1 MLEEVLLDKNSKELF
16 KIYCQEISAYAQL
29 SAQDEQLL
37 AERAR
42 KGDNQ
47 ARKRLIE
54 AYLIWVVNIAKR
66 HMRPG
71 VELLDLIQEGNIG
84 LIEAVDKFDPNTG
97 NRLSSLA
104 MFWIRKEIQRYLD
117 GTEEYITSL
126 DMDVEYQGEIVFLSD
141 IIEDQASLL
150 GEPTIEH
157 VETKIER
164 EERQRLI
171 NSMLSKLESGEKLV
185 LQLMY
190 GLEGY
195 PRMTREEVAQVIG
208 VGRQYISRI
217 RINALKRLRKVIHEF
232 SV

>member
-1 MLEEVLLDKNSKELF
+1 MMEEVLLDKNSKELF

-217 RINALKRLRKVIHEF
+217 RINALKRLRKVY
-232 SV
+232 S

>member
-1 MLEEVLLDKNSKELF
+1 MQEEVLLDKNSKELF
-16 KIYCQEISAYAQL
+16 KIYSQEISAYAQL

-217 RINALKRLRKVIHEF
+217 RINALKRLRKVY
-232 SV
+232 S

>member
-1 MLEEVLLDKNSKELF
+1 MQEEVFLDKNSKELF

-217 RINALKRLRKVIHEF
+217 RINALKRLRKVY
-232 SV
+232 S

>member
-1 MLEEVLLDKNSKELF
+1 
-16 KIYCQEISAYAQL
+16 
-29 SAQDEQLL
+29 
-37 AERAR
+37 
-42 KGDNQ
+42 
-47 ARKRLIE
+47 
-54 AYLIWVVNIAKR
+54 
-66 HMRPG
+66 MRPG

-126 DMDVEYQGEIVFLSD
+126 DMNVEYQGEIVFLSD

-217 RINALKRLRKVIHEF
+217 RINALKRLRKVY
-232 SV
+232 S

>member
-1 MLEEVLLDKNSKELF
+1 MLEEVFLDKNSKELF

-42 KGDNQ
+42 KGDHQ

-126 DMDVEYQGEIVFLSD
+126 DMNVEYQGEIVFLSD

-217 RINALKRLRKVIHEF
+217 RINALKRLRKVY
-232 SV
+232 S